1 MAAGPG
7 KMQASGTRA
16 VARDFPGAGAAEWRA
31 LAEKVVGAEG
41 LSRLLRYTD
50 DGIEIPPLHAPALG
64 TAPADAAPAGGWPLA
79 FELAQPHLHPDPAE
93 AGRQVAE
100 DLRGGADA
108 AIVRLDR
115 ALGRGGDRPDGVLAY
130 DRAALGR
137 LLAGLDPAGAPIR
150 LEPGERALET
160 LADLDGLAPAAAAA
174 DGGAWRV
181 LADPLGAALEG
192 APGDPGAAVQATLV
206 ALPDRPRLGLLADG
220 RPWHEAGASEAQEI
234 AAVLAAVVH
243 WLREGERAGLTPE
256 ALLPRLE
263 LVLAVD
269 DDLFPALAKLRA
281 ARLAMER
288 ILEAAGLEGPV
299 RLRAETSRRMLARLD
314 PWVNVLR
321 TTVAALAAV
330 AGGADAVAVH
340 PLDRPLGEASALA
353 RRIARNV
360 PLILREEAGAGR
372 VRDPA
377 AGSWHVA
384 HLTRALAE
392 AAWGRLQAIEAEG
405 GLLAALLGGRPQA
418 EVEATRRARLER
430 IARRELELTGVSA
443 FPTLDER
450 PPPSEPFDPA
460 PALAAARAALAAQER
475 PLRAPPFASLRPQR
489 LAEPFE
495 ALRARARAAAA
506 ASGAPPR
513 LPLVGL
519 GRPGELHDLLTW
531 AESLLAVG
539 GIEATR
545 TILRSAGEAGRAL
558 AGGGQG
564 LALACPGP
572 SAAAAAEELVAALRA
587 AGAERVWLLGPATAE
602 GAAPLAPGLD
612 VLAFLGGLHDLLGS
626 PEPAPGGAA

>member
-1 MAAGPG
+1 
-7 KMQASGTRA
+7 MQASATRPL
-16 VARDFPGAGAAEWRA
+16 ARGLPGAGAAEWRA
-31 LAEKVVGAEG
+31 LAAKVVGEEG
-41 LSRLLRYTD
+41 LARLVRRTD
-50 DGIEIPPLHAPALG
+50 DGIEVPPLHAPALG
-64 TAPADAAPAGGWPLA
+64 TAPEDVAPAGGWPLA
-79 FELAQPHLHPDPAE
+79 VELAQPHQHPDPAE
-93 AGRQVAE
+93 AGRQLAE
-100 DLRGGADA
+100 DLAQGADA

-130 DRAALGR
+130 DRTALGR
-137 LLAGLDPAGAPIR
+137 LLAGVEPNGPSVR

-160 LADLDGLAPAAAAA
+160 LADLEALAP
-174 DGGAWRV
+174 GGAEPGAGGWQV

-192 APGDPGAAVQATLV
+192 APGDPDPLVRATLA
-206 ALPDRPRLGLLADG
+206 ALPERPRLGLLADG

-243 WLREGERAGLTPE
+243 WLRQGERAGLAPE
-256 ALLPRLE
+256 DLLARLE

-281 ARLAMER
+281 ARLALER
-288 ILEAAGLEGPV
+288 ILEAAGVEVSRLAAPV

-330 AGGADAVAVH
+330 AGGADAVTVH
-340 PLDRPLGEASALA
+340 PLDRPLGEASGLA
-353 RRIARNV
+353 RRIARNI

-392 AAWGRLQAIEAEG
+392 AGWSRLQAIEAAG
-405 GLLAALLGGRPQA
+405 GLPAALRSGRLQA
-418 EVEATRRARLER
+418 EVEATRRARLGR

-450 PPPSEPFDPA
+450 PPPRDPFDLE
-460 PALAAARAALAAQER
+460 PALAAARAALAAR
-475 PLRAPPFASLRPQR
+475 PPASGRPPFATLRPER

-495 ALRARARAAAA
+495 GLRARALAAAA
-506 ASGAPPR
+506 ASGVAPQ

-519 GRPGELHDLLTW
+519 GRPGELHDPLTW
-531 AESLLAVG
+531 AESLLAAG
-539 GIEATR
+539 GLRASRIL
-545 TILRSAGEAGRAL
+545 LRSPGEAGRAL
-558 AGGGQG
+558 AGGDRRFV
-564 LALACPGP
+564 LACLGA
-572 SAAAAAEELVAALRA
+572 SAAAAADELVAALRA
-587 AGAERVWLLGPATAE
+587 AGAERVWLHGPAEVASAT
-602 GAAPLAPGLD
+602 PLAPGRD
-612 VLAFLGGLHDLLGS
+612 VLAFLGELHDLLGT
-626 PEPAPGGAA
+626 PRPGPGGAA